1 MFSVSIAC
9 SMQEKMPIDWKS
21 ADGSVLAMSTV
32 ILARG
37 KWIYYTS
44 QITRGGV
51 ISVL

>member
-32 ILARG
+32 ILARASG
-37 KWIYYTS
+37 YIPARS
-44 QITRGGV
+44 LAE
-51 ISVL
+51 VL